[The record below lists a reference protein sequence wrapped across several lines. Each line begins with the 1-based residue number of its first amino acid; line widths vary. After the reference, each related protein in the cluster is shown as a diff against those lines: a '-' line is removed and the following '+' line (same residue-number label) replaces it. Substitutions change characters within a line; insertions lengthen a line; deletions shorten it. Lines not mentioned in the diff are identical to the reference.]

1 MPTFTPPIGQGQA
14 WGDPTSQAPADR
26 LMRYFGSVSTGETV
40 WKDGSGWH
48 QGQYPY
54 LGGARYRAFNDGE
67 LISDVAD
74 TSGLLDSQQYFQG
87 GHTYPITQTLAD
99 ELIAAGFGA
108 YINTEPID
116 MTWFKPGDESKFTR
130 WAMTVVDPSAT
141 YSLSV
146 DSAENLVAREANG
159 PEQFR
164 SNNRNFWIHS
174 DTNYNADF
182 DATVTLDPTNYEGEG
197 QIAEQAG
204 VVLRAQ
210 NIAGVQTG
218 ITINNNI
225 FFFAPQINIGIWKA
239 NEDGTGFISRGATIA
254 AMGFIDFPHVYD
266 IKLEGNIIT
275 VRGYTPTT
283 PKPSWSDPSFAKTI
297 NLDTEA
303 GDPSASPTPVGEG
316 KAGLIA
322 AHLGYSPLVSAR
334 YRGFKVGPRN
344 SLFQ

>member
-1 MPTFTPPIGQGQA
+1 MTTFTPPTEFGEARGNPDVL
-14 WGDPTSQAPADR
+14 DPAER
-26 LMRYFGSVSTGETV
+26 LMSFYDPVLAGITV
-40 WKDGSGWH
+40 WQDQSNNWH
-48 QGQYPY
+48 QNQFPY
-54 LGGARYRAFNDGE
+54 DGRPD
-67 LISDVAD
+67 SP
-74 TSGLLDSQQYFQG
+74 GLRQAQRVFLG
-87 GHTYPITQTLAD
+87 GHTYDVDSATETA
-99 ELIAAGFGA
+99 LIAAGYGP
-108 YINTEPID
+108 YLNTAVVD
-116 MTWFKPGDESKFTR
+116 HTWFKPAALSKFTR

-146 DSAENLVAREANG
+146 DSSENLVAREDNG

-239 NEDGTGFISRGATIA
+239 NEDGTGFISRGASIA
-254 AMGFIDFPHVYD
+254 AMGLVDFPHVYD
-266 IKLEGNIIT
+266 IKLTGNIIT
-275 VRGYTPTT
+275 VRGYTPST
-283 PKPSWSDPSFAKTI
+283 PKPSWSDPTFAKTI

-322 AHLGYSPLVSAR
+322 AHLGYSPLVNAR
-334 YRGFKVGPRN
+334 YRGFKVGPRG
-344 SLFQ
+344 SLFPDV